1 MKLLEFG
8 GRPMFY
14 GGILSKKV
22 DYKILKEAYDEYE
35 KRKHLQY
42 EFMEYHGKLAD
53 NVFVTKFSDGS
64 EIITNYADKP
74 YSYKNCII
82 APMDYQLIKSKK

>member
-1 MKLLEFG
+1 
-8 GRPMFY
+8 MFY
-14 GGILSKKV
+14 GGVLSRNV

-53 NVFVTKFSDGS
+53 NVF
-64 EIITNYADKP
+64 ITRYSNKTRIVCNYGKEP
-74 YSYKNCII
+74 YTYKGVEVK
-82 APMDYQLIKSKK
+82 PMDYIIYTPNK